1 MYWVS
6 LELRFRVLTF
16 LEIVLSPGYVSSL
29 PAFSGTG
36 ANRQTVYG
44 FAKGG
49 TILLAS
55 SLSSTSFHGNCHTKL
70 TSEHHEVLTR
80 RHRVSDIQLWSLLCA

>member
-6 LELRFRVLTF
+6 LELRFRVLRF
-16 LEIVLSPGYVSSL
+16 LDIVLSPCYVSSP

-49 TILLAS
+49 TILWLLLYPRLAF
-55 SLSSTSFHGNCHTKL
+55 TAIVTQN
-70 TSEHHEVLTR
+70 
-80 RHRVSDIQLWSLLCA
+80 